1 MGMKIKHKHI
11 IYTLIFSMLLLLSSC
26 DFNVEN
32 TTESETNETTAEPTI
47 AQTEAPTEK
56 DPTHKYPSSA
66 TKPNFCMSNEE
77 TEISTE
83 ATGIHFYMTARAP
96 GVSVRWADSWNL
108 YRIED
113 GQRKYVGG
121 MAQESSVEKPPT
133 AMDQYAY
140 AYQHILFVD
149 LTGNQNLPAGEYE
162 LVYVM
167 DGEPSSEFIRFTVK
181 E

>member
-1 MGMKIKHKHI
+1 MGMNMKHKYA
-11 IYTLIFSMLLLLSSC
+11 IYTLIFSMLLLFSSC
-26 DFNVEN
+26 DYNVEN
-32 TTESETNETTAEPTI
+32 TTESATNETTAEPT
-47 AQTEAPTEK
+47 EAPTER

-66 TKPNFCMSNEE
+66 PKPNFCMSNNQEK
-77 TEISTE
+77 EISSD
-83 ATGIHFYMTARAP
+83 ATGVHFYMTARAP

-133 AMDQYAY
+133 AADQYAFV
-140 AYQHILFVD
+140 YQHILFVD
-149 LTGNQNLPAGEYE
+149 LVGSQNLPAGEYE

-167 DGEPSSEFIRFTVK
+167 DGELSSEFIRFTVK

>member
-1 MGMKIKHKHI
+1 MKKSI
-11 IYTLIFSMLLLLSSC
+11 TFAFSLIFSLLLLFSSC

-32 TTESETNETTAEPTI
+32 ATEAGTNETTAEPT
-47 AQTEAPTEK
+47 EAPTEK
-56 DPTHKYPSSA
+56 NPTQKYPSSA
-66 TKPNFCMSNEE
+66 QKPNFCMSNEE

-83 ATGIHFYMTARAP
+83 ATGIHFYMTALAP
-96 GVSVRWADSWNL
+96 GVTLRWADSWDL

-121 MAQESSVEKPPT
+121 MAQESSVEKLPT

>member
-1 MGMKIKHKHI
+1 MGMNMKHKHI
-11 IYTLIFSMLLLLSSC
+11 IYTLIFSLLLLFSSC

-32 TTESETNETTAEPTI
+32 ATEAGTNETTAEPT
-47 AQTEAPTEK
+47 EAPTEK
-56 DPTHKYPSSA
+56 NPTQKYPSSA
-66 TKPNFCMSNEE
+66 QKPNFCMSNEE
-77 TEISTE
+77 TEISTD
-83 ATGIHFYMTARAP
+83 ATGIYFYMTARAP

-167 DGEPSSEFIRFTVK
+167 NGEPSSEFIRFTVK

>member
-1 MGMKIKHKHI
+1 MKKSI
-11 IYTLIFSMLLLLSSC
+11 TFAFSLIFSLLLLFSSC

-32 TTESETNETTAEPTI
+32 ATEAGTNETTAEP
-47 AQTEAPTEK
+47 TEAPTEK

-66 TKPNFCMSNEE
+66 PKPSFSMSNEE
-77 TEISTE
+77 TEISTNDV
-83 ATGIHFYMTARAP
+83 GIHFYMTALAP
-96 GVSVRWADSWNL
+96 GVTLRWADSWDL

-121 MAQESSVEKPPT
+121 MAQESSVEKPPI
-133 AMDQYAY
+133 AMDQHAY
-140 AYQHILFVD
+140 AYKHILFVD

-167 DGEPSSEFIRFTVK
+167 DGEPSSEFVRFTVK
-181 E
+181 ES

>member
-1 MGMKIKHKHI
+1 
-11 IYTLIFSMLLLLSSC
+11 
-26 DFNVEN
+26 
-32 TTESETNETTAEPTI
+32 
-47 AQTEAPTEK
+47 
-56 DPTHKYPSSA
+56 
-66 TKPNFCMSNEE
+66 MSNEE

-96 GVSVRWADSWNL
+96 GVSIRWADSWNL

>member
-1 MGMKIKHKHI
+1 MGMNMKHKHI
-11 IYTLIFSMLLLLSSC
+11 IYTLIFSLLLLFSSC

-32 TTESETNETTAEPTI
+32 TTKSETNETTAEP
-47 AQTEAPTEK
+47 TEAPTEK